1 MCDDGLLAQHSWSGT
16 QAQICWVLWVD
27 PRHHN
32 LVVVFVLVLMWL
44 CWSVDGYPW
53 LDADVV
59 AVQQLVGFWVRQL
72 DAVVL
77 SDVVV
82 FDVCG
87 FWD

>member
-1 MCDDGLLAQHSWSGT
+1 M
-16 QAQICWVLWVD
+16 
-27 PRHHN
+27 
-32 LVVVFVLVLMWL
+32 
-44 CWSVDGYPW
+44 
-53 LDADVV
+53 V